1 VNGRGWTA
9 NQEYLFEVLGHMA
22 EDAYRLGELAA
33 DEDDDELSRRGS
45 RIREDV
51 VNAGKRLGE
60 LEHGDQ
66 RRAREPHS

>member
-33 DEDDDELSRRGS
+33 DEDDDELNRRVF
-45 RIREDV
+45 RISEDV
-51 VNAGKRLGE
+51 ANAGKRLSE
-60 LEHGDQ
+60 LEQGD
-66 RRAREPHS
+66 P